1 MHTDDKYSDK
11 IVEHQPRVSPKA
23 FPMVQ
28 TAASQPLNVE
38 HLPGHAIRRL
48 HQIAVGI
55 FHQELQELNLTP
67 VQFAALQTVA
77 NQPGLDQ
84 RTLAGLI
91 ALDTSTTASLLDRL
105 EARGLLRRSLS
116 PTDKRVRLLS
126 LTEEGQAVCLAAQP
140 GVKRAQKQILA
151 PLNAAQRQTFME
163 LLAVLVTENHEF
175 SRAWSDDTRKG

>member
-1 MHTDDKYSDK
+1 
-11 IVEHQPRVSPKA
+11 
-23 FPMVQ
+23 MVKNA
-28 TAASQPLNVE
+28 TSQSLNLE
-38 HLPGHAIRRL
+38 LLPGHAIRRL

-116 PTDKRVRLLS
+116 PADKRVRLLS
-126 LTEEGQAVCLAAQP
+126 LTDEGGALCQAAQP
-140 GVKRAQKQILA
+140 GVQRTQRQILA
-151 PLNAAQRQTFME
+151 PLTAAQRQTFME
-163 LLAVLVTENHEF
+163 LLAVLVAENHEF
-175 SRAWSDDTRKG
+175 SRAWNQDSRPAKVSA